1 MTVFHYLCSPQ
12 HFYCMNI
19 RQIFLT
25 TAIGVTF
32 VSAMADVTIVDRITA
47 DGRNTVSQPEALTL
61 LLVRQE
67 NTTDTEEA
75 RGIAAEAT
83 SSASASG
90 YRVQVFLDNNPR
102 TAKATA
108 RRRAGAIS
116 SRFPELR
123 TYITYNSPYWR
134 LRVGDFRSHAEA
146 TAAAAELRAA
156 FPASAK
162 EVRVVRDRINR

>member
-1 MTVFHYLCSPQ
+1 MIVFHYLCNPQ
-12 HFYCMNI
+12 HIHDMII
-19 RQIFLT
+19 RHILLYAALAVTAMT
-25 TAIGVTF
+25 T
-32 VSAMADVTIVDRITA
+32 MADVTIVEHITA
-47 DGRNTVSQPEALTL
+47 DSRNKVVQPEALRQ

-67 NTTDTEEA
+67 NAAETEEPH
-75 RGIAAEAT
+75 GISAEAT
-83 SSASASG
+83 ASTSSG

-108 RRRAGAIS
+108 RRKASAIS
-116 SRFPELR
+116 SRFPEMR

-146 TAAAAELRAA
+146 SEAAAELRSA
-156 FPASAK
+156 FPGSAK